1 MSGIDFP
8 ELSVF
13 DLAELGPQHF
23 DDLIG
28 TRFAIADSELALTLR
43 AVERYRSP
51 SPRGPAFSL
60 TFAAPANTRGTQ
72 GTYRLIHPR
81 LGELAMFL
89 VPIAP
94 VDGVPQFEAV
104 FN

>member
-1 MSGIDFP
+1 M
-8 ELSVF
+8 F

-81 LGELAMFL
+81 LGELAIFL